1 MRPDDLVFE
10 TELDAP
16 PEKVW
21 RALAEPALRE
31 AWLGEGG
38 EVSEAQPGKRL
49 VLNWTRDDP
58 PSQIAFEVRPREGGG
73 AHLTIVHSPAMAEVV
88 RLPTRAAPAGG
99 WRMAA

>member
-1 MRPDDLVFE
+1 MTADDLVFE

-38 EVSEAQPGKRL
+38 EVVEVRPPERL
-49 VLNWTRDDP
+49 VLAWKCDDP
-58 PSQIAFEVRPREGGG
+58 PSRIAFELRPGEGGG
-73 AHLTIVHSPAMAEVV
+73 AHLTIVHSPAVAEIA
-88 RLPTRAAPAGG
+88 RLPVPAGG